1 MVHTTRRQML
11 RGAGLFAGVLTMA
24 ACDTAPPEGATG
36 GAGGASGSSGPLAW
50 WDQFNPLQDL
60 HKKTFAAFSKE
71 GGPQVQYTVYNP
83 ADQGKA
89 LQLAFSSKQM
99 PDVFTLAGIDVPPSV
114 LMEQGWFAPLTNQDA
129 ITAAV
134 PKGALVPGI
143 HLFDGKL
150 YSFSI
155 FSFRQ
160 YESLVWGNKQLQE
173 KAGLDPAQ
181 LPASWDDMRA
191 AAKKMTDAGGSGIIL
206 PLKFAQRMGTFVHE
220 LAQTAGFPGSRL
232 GGTDGIDL
240 RTGEYRFH
248 DDAFVESI
256 EFLRSFQQ
264 DGTLFKASTSL
275 DARSGRARWAAGGAG
290 YFLDGPWNSG
300 VVSGDFKAMLPN
312 LTVGSIPTPNGDKPV
327 ITRPPIGGTFWVSKQ
342 SKQAD
347 KASALLEDFLGKDYQ
362 TALAVAMD
370 QPPLDLDAVAGSD
383 AHETYKQAIEKFK
396 AEVFLGPTPQA
407 REGVTA
413 VEAAMPPSEPGL
425 GGIVQGV
432 FSGQVKD
439 VRGALRKLSDD
450 RTKAREA
457 AIKKVGGP
465 ATVESWAFPD
475 WKPGEDFG
483 PERYLT

>member
-1 MVHTTRRQML
+1 MA
-11 RGAGLFAGVLTMA
+11 GAFALSS
-24 ACDTAPPEGATG
+24 CDTAPPEGAAS
-36 GAGGASGSSGPLAW
+36 GAGGSSGASGPIAW

-60 HKKTFAAFSKE
+60 HKKTFAAFSE
-71 GGPQVQYTVYNP
+71 GGGPPVQYTVYNP

-114 LMEQGWFAPLTNQDA
+114 LLSQGWFAPLAGQDA
-129 ITAAV
+129 ISKAV
-134 PKGALVPGI
+134 PEGSLVPGL
-143 HLFDGKL
+143 HLFDDKL

-160 YESLVWGNKQLQE
+160 YESLVWGNKELQE
-173 KAGLDPAQ
+173 KAGLDPDSP
-181 LPASWDDMRA
+181 PASWDDLRA
-191 AAKKMTDAGGSGIIL
+191 AAKKMTQGGGSGIIL

-240 RTGEYRFH
+240 TTGEYRFH

-256 EFLRSFQQ
+256 DFLRSFQQ
-264 DGTLFKASTSL
+264 DKTLFAASTSL
-275 DARSGRARWAAGGAG
+275 DARSGRARWAAGGSG

-300 VVSGDFKAMLPN
+300 VVSGDFKPLLEK

-342 SKQAD
+342 SKQAEQ
-347 KASALLEDFLGKDYQ
+347 ASALLEDFLGKEYQ

-370 QPPLDLDAVAGSD
+370 QPPLDLDAVADSD
-383 AHETYKQAIEKFK
+383 AHETYKKAIELFK

-439 VRGALRKLSDD
+439 VRGALKKLSDD

-475 WKPGEDFG
+475 WKAGEDFG
-483 PERYLT
+483 PERYLS